1 MAHRSPWTMWGGA
14 LAVAVG
20 LAACTQQSTQNT
32 GPVVEDLTFSLR
44 PAALTTTAPF
54 LSLHLDALKVTQRV
68 EQGTDKVVDP
78 PTLSATLKVRNTSED
93 HALRLIAGE
102 IRYLD
107 GDGKPIQLAAGREE
121 PRFEFYSYSAE
132 RLDPGKEIS
141 RDVSL
146 SFPAAA
152 LKDKTLREIRLQ
164 LDYIPIPYREETVKF
179 PVALEG

>member
-1 MAHRSPWTMWGGA
+1 MWGGA
-14 LAVAVG
+14 LAVAVS
-20 LAACTQQSTQNT
+20 LAACTQQGTQNT
-32 GPVVEDLTFSLR
+32 GPVVEDRTFSLR

-54 LSLHLDALKVTQRV
+54 LNVHLDNLKVTQRV
-68 EQGTDKVVDP
+68 EQGTGNVVDP

-102 IRYLD
+102 VRYLD
-107 GDGKPIQLAAGREE
+107 GDGKPIRLAAGREE

-146 SFPAAA
+146 SFPATA
-152 LKDKTLREIRLQ
+152 LKDKTLRQIRLQ
-164 LDYIPIPYREETVKF
+164 LDYIPVPYREEAIQL